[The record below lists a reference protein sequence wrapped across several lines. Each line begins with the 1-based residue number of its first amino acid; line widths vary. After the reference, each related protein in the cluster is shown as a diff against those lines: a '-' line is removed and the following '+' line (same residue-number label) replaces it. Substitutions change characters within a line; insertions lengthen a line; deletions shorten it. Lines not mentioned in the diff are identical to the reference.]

1 MLGRVGGGGSRLMTC
16 TSTSAIVGVEVLSK
30 EMHNTNIQ
38 WCHGT
43 VSPVPTCNGC
53 PLRLP
58 EVAVIAEIRGRLLA
72 EQLDPRQVES
82 AMQVYGVCTEN
93 SRRKRILAAVT
104 TAMPTDAGTRRR
116 QIARMTQ
123 EIYKATSS
131 CYAGVL
137 TDNRGG
143 KVKGY
148 ADRFD
153 QITLFP
159 GRMEKAARM
168 PEAVTNPCPTK
179 PWLDGC
185 LYLWF
190 VNDMGDALSNGVPFE
205 FLKTEIVDVAA
216 SENGRRHMWLWL
228 TKRPKRMAKF
238 CRWLEVRGVAWP
250 TNLVPMTSVIDRN
263 MAGQV
268 KYLRDIPAV
277 VRGLSVEPL
286 LEAVELELEGIGWV
300 IVGGESGPL
309 SRPFDLAWARDIRE
323 QCRLAG
329 VPVFV
334 KQLGGNPVESGNA
347 LRLYDRH
354 GGNWDEWPADLRVR
368 ETPQP
373 FRK

>member
-1 MLGRVGGGGSRLMTC
+1 MTC

-43 VSPVPTCNGC
+43 VSPVPTCDGC

-82 AMQVYGVCTEN
+82 ALQVYGVCTEN

-104 TAMPTDAGTRRR
+104 AAMPTDAGTRQG
-116 QIARMTQ
+116 QILQLTQ
-123 EIYKATSS
+123 EIYKVTSS

-159 GRMEKAARM
+159 GRMAKAAQM

-185 LYLWF
+185 RYLWF

-205 FLKTEIVDVAA
+205 FLMTEIVDVAA
-216 SENGRRHMWLWL
+216 S
-228 TKRPKRMAKF
+228 KRAATH
-238 CRWLEVRGVAWP
+238 VA
-250 TNLVPMTSVIDRN
+250 
-263 MAGQV
+263 
-268 KYLRDIPAV
+268 
-277 VRGLSVEPL
+277 
-286 LEAVELELEGIGWV
+286 
-300 IVGGESGPL
+300 
-309 SRPFDLAWARDIRE
+309 LADQAAQAHGKILP
-323 QCRLAG
+323 LAG
-329 VPVFV
+329 SPGNRVAGEPGPDDERYRPEHGRAGKVPWRHPRSGARS
-334 KQLGGNPVESGNA
+334 LG
-347 LRLYDRH
+347 
-354 GGNWDEWPADLRVR
+354 
-368 ETPQP
+368 
-373 FRK
+373 

>member
-1 MLGRVGGGGSRLMTC
+1 
-16 TSTSAIVGVEVLSK
+16 
-30 EMHNTNIQ
+30 MHNTNIQ

-43 VSPVPTCNGC
+43 VSPVPTCDGC

-58 EVAVIAEIRGRLLA
+58 EVTVISELTRKLAVNRFDQDQIEEAIQAYTLSNEG
-72 EQLDPRQVES
+72 
-82 AMQVYGVCTEN
+82 
-93 SRRKRILAAVT
+93 SRRKRILAAISAAASADIPVSQT
-104 TAMPTDAGTRRR
+104 MLAGLTR
-116 QIARMTQ
+116 

-148 ADRFD
+148 AERFEH
-153 QITLFP
+153 ITLFA
-159 GRMEKAARM
+159 GRTAKAARM
-168 PEAVTNPCPTK
+168 PEPLTNPCPQK

-185 LYLWF
+185 RYLWF

-216 SENGRRHMWLWL
+216 SENGRRHLWLWL

-238 CRWLEVRGVAWP
+238 CRWLETRGVAWP
-250 TNLVPMTSVIDRN
+250 TNLIPMTSVIDRN

-268 KYLRDIPAV
+268 KYLGDIPAT

-286 LEAVELELEGIGWV
+286 LEAVELDLEGIGWV

-309 SRPFDLAWARDIRE
+309 SRPFDLAWARDIGDH
-323 QCRLAG
+323 CRQRD
-329 VPVFV
+329 VPFFV
-334 KQLGGNPVESGNA
+334 KQLGGNPVENGSA
-347 LRLYDRH
+347 LRLCDRH
-354 GGNWDEWPADLRVR
+354 GGDWAEWPVDLRIRQV
-368 ETPQP
+368 PQA
-373 FRK
+373 FKS